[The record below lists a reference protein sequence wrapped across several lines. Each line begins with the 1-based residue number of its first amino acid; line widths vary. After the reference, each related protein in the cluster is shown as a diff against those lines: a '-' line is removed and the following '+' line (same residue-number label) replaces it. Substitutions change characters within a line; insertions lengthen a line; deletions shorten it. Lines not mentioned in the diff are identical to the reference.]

1 MPTWLEDVLARACA
15 LNPAV
20 RYQSARE
27 FARAMTAA
35 QTVRDSK
42 PAPAP
47 STPTATR
54 APFRMWEWLFVGLLA
69 LGLVGYVLYALRPQ

>member
-1 MPTWLEDVLARACA
+1 VLARACA

-27 FARAMTAA
+27 FARAMTTAE
-35 QTVRDSK
+35 TVPGSK

-69 LGLVGYVLYALRPQ
+69 LGLVGYVLYALRAQ